1 MGSALPL
8 HVEVHGDPGSPR
20 TFVLLHGYG
29 GSLFSWR
36 EWVPALARRGRTVL
50 VDLKGFG
57 ASPKPDDDA
66 YAPGDQADLVHGII
80 RDMDLADI
88 TLMGHSLGG
97 GVALLAA
104 LRILDEGVHALSGLV
119 LVAAAAFPQRLPPFV
134 ALARHPR
141 FSSAMMRAL
150 GARFVVRQV
159 LRSMVYDPSD
169 ISREQVEGYAPP
181 LESPAAHRALIRT
194 ALRIVPDDLD
204 ALSRR
209 YGELDVPALLLWG
222 RQDRVVPL
230 VVGRRLAATLP
241 RGELVVLERCG
252 HLPAEERPVESLAA
266 VTEFLEE
273 VGRPPR

>member
-1 MGSALPL
+1 
-8 HVEVHGDPGSPR
+8 
-20 TFVLLHGYG
+20 
-29 GSLFSWR
+29 
-36 EWVPALARRGRTVL
+36 VPALARRGRTIL

-66 YAPGDQADLVHGII
+66 YAPGDQVDLVHGII
-80 RDMDLADI
+80 RDMDLADL

-104 LRILDEGVHALSGLV
+104 LRLLDEGMLHALSGLV

-134 ALARHPR
+134 ALARYPG

-150 GARFVVRQV
+150 GARFVVRQA

-169 ISREQVEGYAPP
+169 ITPEQVEGYAPP

-194 ALRIVPDDLD
+194 ALQILPEDLD
-204 ALSRR
+204 VLSRR
-209 YGELDVPALLLWG
+209 YGQLDVPALLLWG

-230 VVGRRLAATLP
+230 AVGRRLAATLP
-241 RGELVVLERCG
+241 RAELVVLERCG
-252 HLPAEERPVESLAA
+252 HLPAEERPAESLAA
-266 VTEFLEE
+266 VTAFLEE
-273 VGRPPR
+273 IDRPPR